1 MFEVKKTKDETLFIG
16 NWIDILH
23 FGEVFSKIYK
33 EQREMIS
40 YGSFCGTLDEY
51 ALHLGYSSPASSLFR
66 KRLEELE
73 KIGIAEIVPYS
84 EEFFKEHK
92 NEFTWYVDENNRGK
106 RCIMI
111 KDKNEIIPILM
122 KLEDK
127 DLPRAEHPIKKK
139 GVDKR
144 NENNEKRLHDS
155 RITQE
160 NIDLVKNLIMGY
172 RNSKL
177 SDTMNFEEYI
187 RYMMPKKKAEILL
200 YVNEHMKD

>member
-16 NWIDILH
+16 NWVDILH

-92 NEFTWYVDENNRGK
+92 NEFRTQKARGAPFK
-106 RCIMI
+106 QI
-111 KDKNEIIPILM
+111 
-122 KLEDK
+122 
-127 DLPRAEHPIKKK
+127 
-139 GVDKR
+139 
-144 NENNEKRLHDS
+144 
-155 RITQE
+155 E
-160 NIDLVKNLIMGY
+160 NISFRYSRRKISAAASRPLRPDRHRPEALRQSRSYDRILCRSAKRRQSAFIFRQAMSPKTGIRGQDRGMSSSRY
-172 RNSKL
+172 RNRS
-177 SDTMNFEEYI
+177 S
-187 RYMMPKKKAEILL
+187 
-200 YVNEHMKD
+200 